1 MFKKIRKKNK
11 KNTLVSQLK
20 KLIKNSIIY
29 NTQKINIK
37 SKNISSH
44 TLTHVLLIVPNCIY
58 VVFLKKL
65 GKKVKNFIL

>member
-44 TLTHVLLIVPNCIY
+44 MLGLVLLIHPNCIY